1 MLFSYWHAL
10 CLYSLNFILISYKKK
25 ATRAVYI
32 AMPVIMKSYLRV
44 QNHDALLRQTG
55 RACSASGK
63 IVNYLPAL
71 TNEK

>member
-1 MLFSYWHAL
+1 
-10 CLYSLNFILISYKKK
+10 
-25 ATRAVYI
+25 
-32 AMPVIMKSYLRV
+32 MPVIMKSYLRA
-44 QNHDALLRQTG
+44 QNHDALLIQTG